1 MDFVLARRPA
11 PSSVSCTAAAV
22 ARPAVLG
29 ANGRKPEAKCSP
41 DPRPTSLKSALI
53 SPTCRQ
59 SRNVPRFCPPGGQ
72 AHSLQEQE
80 TEHHLAA
87 NVQRNHLVQHDL
99 QVAKQFQD
107 ENLKAQ
113 AQLQK
118 HYKDLEQD
126 CEIA

>member
-1 MDFVLARRPA
+1 MLFR
-11 PSSVSCTAAAV
+11 S
-22 ARPAVLG
+22 G
-29 ANGRKPEAKCSP
+29 AEGRKPEAKCSP
-41 DPRPTSLKSALI
+41 LI

-59 SRNVPRFCPPGGQ
+59 SRNVPRFCHPGGQ

-80 TEHHLAA
+80 TEHHLAL

-99 QVAKQFQD
+99 QVAKQFQN
-107 ENLKAQ
+107 ENLNAQ

-118 HYKDLEQD
+118 NYKDLEQQQKKDLEQD